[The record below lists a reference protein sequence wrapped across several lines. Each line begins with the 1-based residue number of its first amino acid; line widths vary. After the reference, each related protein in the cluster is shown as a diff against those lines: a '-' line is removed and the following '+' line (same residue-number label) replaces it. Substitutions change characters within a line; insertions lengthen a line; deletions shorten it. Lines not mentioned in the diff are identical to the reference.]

1 MDILR
6 NNYGVPLTELVLFD
20 ILVPR
25 ASQASRAV
33 TLTTAPRKALPP
45 KFMIRVT
52 VFKDYA
58 IVDLI
63 NNKETQ
69 TKARQ
74 NVKAS

>member
-6 NNYGVPLTELVLFD
+6 KRFGVHTKFPHTELVLFD

-25 ASQASRAV
+25 APRASRAV
-33 TLTTAPRKALPP
+33 TLTTAPRNALPP
-45 KFMIRVT
+45 KFMLRFT

-63 NNKETQ
+63 K